1 MKQITQVINKKN
13 NILEHVVQENEQV
26 TLLYQY
32 DAHVTSRITI
42 KAHKNSVA
50 QIYCIIIN
58 GNIESVID
66 IQLLGEGALV
76 NVVGVYLLHDDQH
89 INITTK
95 QQHLVEGAQSS
106 VIFKGVLTDSARV
119 AYKGRI
125 FVDKHARNS
134 VAAQNNKTILLSKQ
148 AKAHSVPSLEVLSN
162 DVHCAHG
169 SAVGQLDAQQIMYAQ
184 SRGLD
189 EKQAKRLLL
198 QSFLQCGQST
208 IDAIIKRSMSRLS

>member
-1 MKQITQVINKKN
+1 MKQITQVINEKN
-13 NILEHVVQENEQV
+13 NILEHVVQENEPV

-32 DAHVTSRITI
+32 DAHVSSRITI

-119 AYKGRI
+119 AYKGSI
-125 FVDKHARNS
+125 FVAKRARNS

-184 SRGLD
+184 SRGLN
-189 EKQAKRLLL
+189 EKQAKKLLL
-198 QSFLQCGQST
+198 QSFLQCGQPT
-208 IDAIIKRSMSRLS
+208 IDAIIKKNMSRLS